1 MSQLVEGQILDG
13 RYRIGATIAHGGMST
28 VYCATDLRLD
38 RRVAAKVMDPRFVDD
53 ESFRIRF
60 EREAR
65 AVAHL
70 NDESLVN
77 VYDQG
82 TDPAGHVFLIMEF
95 IDGGTLREL
104 LRERGPMP
112 PHAAA
117 VVMRSVLRALSVA
130 HSRGMVHRDIKPENV
145 LISFYGRVK
154 LADFGLVRAAADAK
168 VTSNSVIVGTVAYLA
183 PEQVTGESI
192 SPASDVYSAGIL
204 LFELLTGTTPF
215 IADTSL
221 GVAMKRL
228 NEDVPPP
235 SELID
240 GVPEE
245 FDELVARACAR
256 RPEDRFESAEEFA
269 DALEDIVYE
278 LDLPPFRVPSPV
290 NSAAANAAAIEDPIP
305 DIRRPVPR
313 DNDQVDDHHDT
324 AETTPERFGHDDYA
338 GYGLSTD
345 TPGYPEAPPP
355 PGPPNIFAD
364 FDDPDAGRTRTFD
377 RHDGYIAADWE
388 IPESQPGAP
397 VPAGVS
403 DAPEYPLPPDTQGA
417 QYPQHPQP
425 RSAQTQTPKS
435 RRATRQRTRR
445 GCALWL
451 IIALVATLGMGLGAW
466 WLGSGRYGE
475 VPSITGLSQPQ
486 AMTAISEAGFEPVVD
501 ERYDNDVAVSQIIGS
516 DPLAGARV
524 VRGDD
529 VRVLVSLGRPT
540 VPAYPANHSKEVFSA
555 ALAKRTLKEEVG
567 DPVFS
572 DDVSTG
578 GLVFAVPAPGQTV
591 EVGSV
596 VTVHYSKG
604 PAPVKVPKIVGLQED
619 EARELLS
626 KAGLEVREVSAEF
639 SSSAEPE
646 EVLSVSPEEGTGLER
661 GSSVTLTINNG
672 IEVPNVVG
680 KSEDAARQ
688 ILQREGIEVSEVKDA
703 SSSSR
708 DYGRVDAVS
717 PSAGR
722 LVNPNDATVTLT
734 VSRAVKVPQ
743 LLGKTVAQAR
753 REAEKQHLQLD
764 IDGSANNDDR
774 IVLQSPRPGAKA
786 TAGDSISVSTL

>member
-38 RRVAAKVMDPRFVDD
+38 RRVAAKVMDSRFVND

-290 NSAAANAAAIEDPIP
+290 NSAAANAVAIEDPIP

-377 RHDGYIAADWE
+377 RHDGYNPTGWE
-388 IPESQPGAP
+388 SPEPSGGVL
-397 VPAGVS
+397 VPADVPG
-403 DAPEYPLPPDTQGA
+403 APEYPLPPDTQGT
-417 QYPQHPQP
+417 QHPQHPQP

-639 SSSAEPE
+639 SSSAEPD

-680 KSEDAARQ
+680 KSEDTARQ

-764 IDGSANNDDR
+764 IDGSANDDDR

>member
-95 IDGGTLREL
+95 VDGGTLREL
-104 LRERGPMP
+104 LRQRGPMP
-112 PHAAA
+112 PHAAT

-145 LISFYGRVK
+145 LIASDGRVK

-192 SPASDVYSAGIL
+192 SPASDVYAAGIL

-215 IADTSL
+215 IADSSL

-228 NEDVPPP
+228 NADVPPP

-245 FDELVARACAR
+245 FDELVARACSR
-256 RPEDRFESAEEFA
+256 RPENRFETAEEFG
-269 DALEDIVYE
+269 DALEDIADK
-278 LDLPPFRVPSPV
+278 LALPPFRVPSPV
-290 NSAAANAAAIEDPIP
+290 NSAAANAAAMEGLTEDF
-305 DIRRPVPR
+305 RRPG
-313 DNDQVDDHHDT
+313 NDHFDDRHGT
-324 AETTPERFGHDDYA
+324 AETAPERFGHD
-338 GYGLSTD
+338 GYGFSTD
-345 TPGYPEAPPP
+345 APGSPVSSRP
-355 PGPPNIFAD
+355 PGPPNIFDD
-364 FDDPDAGRTRTFD
+364 FDDPN
-377 RHDGYIAADWE
+377 
-388 IPESQPGAP
+388 
-397 VPAGVS
+397 
-403 DAPEYPLPPDTQGA
+403 APEYPLPPDTQG
-417 QYPQHPQP
+417 PQHPQP

-639 SSSAEPE
+639 SPSAEPE

-680 KSEDAARQ
+680 KSEDTARQ

-764 IDGSANNDDR
+764 IDGSANEDDR

>member
-38 RRVAAKVMDPRFVDD
+38 RRVAAKVMDPRFVND

-70 NDESLVN
+70 DDESLVN

-154 LADFGLVRAAADAK
+154 LAEFGLVRAAADAK

-290 NSAAANAAAIEDPIP
+290 NSAAANAVAIEDPIP

-377 RHDGYIAADWE
+377 RHDGYNPTGWE
-388 IPESQPGAP
+388 SPEPSGGVL
-397 VPAGVS
+397 VPADVPG
-403 DAPEYPLPPDTQGA
+403 APEYPLPPDTQGT
-417 QYPQHPQP
+417 QHPQHPQP

-639 SSSAEPE
+639 SSSAEPD

-680 KSEDAARQ
+680 KSEDTARQ

-764 IDGSANNDDR
+764 IDGSANDDDR

>member
-95 IDGGTLREL
+95 VDGGTLREL
-104 LRERGPMP
+104 LRQRGPMP

-117 VVMRSVLRALSVA
+117 AVMRSVLRALSVA

-145 LISFYGRVK
+145 LIASDGRVK

-192 SPASDVYSAGIL
+192 SPASDVYAAGVL

-215 IADTSL
+215 IADSSL

-245 FDELVARACAR
+245 FDELVARACSR
-256 RPEDRFESAEEFA
+256 RPEDRFETAEEFG
-269 DALEDIVYE
+269 DALEDIADK
-278 LDLPPFRVPSPV
+278 LALPPFRVPSPV
-290 NSAAANAAAIEDPIP
+290 NSAAANAAAMEGLTEDFH
-305 DIRRPVPR
+305 RPGNNHFDGR
-313 DNDQVDDHHDT
+313 HGT
-324 AETTPERFGHDDYA
+324 AETAPERFGHD
-338 GYGLSTD
+338 GYGFSTD
-345 TPGYPEAPPP
+345 APGSPVSSRP
-355 PGPPNIFAD
+355 PGPPNIFDD
-364 FDDPDAGRTRTFD
+364 FDDPK
-377 RHDGYIAADWE
+377 
-388 IPESQPGAP
+388 
-397 VPAGVS
+397 
-403 DAPEYPLPPDTQGA
+403 APEYPLPPDTQSP
-417 QYPQHPQP
+417 QHPQHPQP
-425 RSAQTQTPKS
+425 RSAQTPKS

-524 VRGDD
+524 IRGDD

-555 ALAKRTLKEEVG
+555 ALAKRTLKKEVG

-604 PAPVKVPKIVGLQED
+604 PAPVKVPKILGLQED

-680 KSEDAARQ
+680 KSEDTARQ

-764 IDGSANNDDR
+764 IDGSANDDDR

>member
-95 IDGGTLREL
+95 VDGGTLREL
-104 LRERGPMP
+104 LRQRGPMP

-256 RPEDRFESAEEFA
+256 RPEDRFENAEEFA

-290 NSAAANAAAIEDPIP
+290 NSAAANAVAIEDPIP

-377 RHDGYIAADWE
+377 RHDGYNPTGWE
-388 IPESQPGAP
+388 SPEPSGGVL
-397 VPAGVS
+397 VPADVPG
-403 DAPEYPLPPDTQGA
+403 APEYPLPPDTQGT
-417 QYPQHPQP
+417 QHPQHPQP

-639 SSSAEPE
+639 SSSAEPD

-680 KSEDAARQ
+680 KSEDTARQ

-764 IDGSANNDDR
+764 IDGSANDDDR

>member
-95 IDGGTLREL
+95 VDGGTLREL
-104 LRERGPMP
+104 LRQRGPMP

-145 LISFYGRVK
+145 LIASDGRVK

-192 SPASDVYSAGIL
+192 SPASDVYAAGIL

-215 IADTSL
+215 IADSSL

-235 SELID
+235 SEFID

-245 FDELVARACAR
+245 FDELVARACSR
-256 RPEDRFESAEEFA
+256 RPEDRFETAEEFG
-269 DALEDIVYE
+269 DALEDIADK
-278 LDLPPFRVPSPV
+278 LALPPFRVPSPV
-290 NSAAANAAAIEDPIP
+290 NSAAANAAAMEGLTEDFH
-305 DIRRPVPR
+305 RPG
-313 DNDQVDDHHDT
+313 NDHFDDRHGT
-324 AETTPERFGHDDYA
+324 AETAPERFGHD
-338 GYGLSTD
+338 GYGFSTD
-345 TPGYPEAPPP
+345 APGSPVSSRP
-355 PGPPNIFAD
+355 PGPPNVFDD
-364 FDDPDAGRTRTFD
+364 FDDPN
-377 RHDGYIAADWE
+377 
-388 IPESQPGAP
+388 
-397 VPAGVS
+397 
-403 DAPEYPLPPDTQGA
+403 APEYPLPPDTQGP
-417 QYPQHPQP
+417 QHPQHPQP

-578 GLVFAVPAPGQTV
+578 GLVYAVPAPGQTV

-680 KSEDAARQ
+680 KSEDTARQ

-764 IDGSANNDDR
+764 IDGSANEDDR

>member
-95 IDGGTLREL
+95 VDGGTLREL
-104 LRERGPMP
+104 LRQRGPMP

-117 VVMRSVLRALSVA
+117 AVMRSVLRALSVA

-145 LISFYGRVK
+145 LIASDGRVK

-192 SPASDVYSAGIL
+192 SPASDVYAAGVL

-215 IADTSL
+215 IADSSL

-245 FDELVARACAR
+245 FDELVARACSR
-256 RPEDRFESAEEFA
+256 RPEDRFETAEEFG
-269 DALEDIVYE
+269 DALEDIADK
-278 LDLPPFRVPSPV
+278 LALPPFRVPSPV
-290 NSAAANAAAIEDPIP
+290 NSAAANAAAMEGLTEDF
-305 DIRRPVPR
+305 RRPG
-313 DNDQVDDHHDT
+313 NDHFDDRHGT
-324 AETTPERFGHDDYA
+324 AETAPERFGHD
-338 GYGLSTD
+338 GYGFSTD
-345 TPGYPEAPPP
+345 APGSPVSSRP
-355 PGPPNIFAD
+355 PGPPNIFDD
-364 FDDPDAGRTRTFD
+364 FDDPK
-377 RHDGYIAADWE
+377 
-388 IPESQPGAP
+388 
-397 VPAGVS
+397 
-403 DAPEYPLPPDTQGA
+403 APEYPLPPDTQSP
-417 QYPQHPQP
+417 QHPQHPQP
-425 RSAQTQTPKS
+425 RSAQTPKS

-524 VRGDD
+524 IRGDD

-555 ALAKRTLKEEVG
+555 ALAKRTLKKEVG

-604 PAPVKVPKIVGLQED
+604 PAPVKVPKILGLQED

-680 KSEDAARQ
+680 KSEDTARQ

-764 IDGSANNDDR
+764 IDGSANDDDR

>member
-38 RRVAAKVMDPRFVDD
+38 RRVAAKVMDPRFVND

-290 NSAAANAAAIEDPIP
+290 NSAAANAVAIEDPIP

-377 RHDGYIAADWE
+377 RHDGYNPTGWE
-388 IPESQPGAP
+388 SPEPSGGAL
-397 VPAGVS
+397 VPADVPG
-403 DAPEYPLPPDTQGA
+403 APEYPLPPDTQGA
-417 QYPQHPQP
+417 QHPQHPQP

-639 SSSAEPE
+639 SSSAEPD

-680 KSEDAARQ
+680 KSEDTARQ

-764 IDGSANNDDR
+764 IDGSANDDDR

>member
-38 RRVAAKVMDPRFVDD
+38 RRVAAKVMDPRFVND

-70 NDESLVN
+70 DDESLVN

-256 RPEDRFESAEEFA
+256 RPENRFESAEEFA

-313 DNDQVDDHHDT
+313 DNDQADDHHDT
-324 AETTPERFGHDDYA
+324 AETTPERFGHDGYA
-338 GYGLSTD
+338 SYGLSTD

-377 RHDGYIAADWE
+377 RHDGYNPTGWE
-388 IPESQPGAP
+388 SPEPSGGAL
-397 VPAGVS
+397 VPADVPG
-403 DAPEYPLPPDTQGA
+403 APEYPLPPDTQGA
-417 QYPQHPQP
+417 QHPQHPQP
-425 RSAQTQTPKS
+425 RSAQTVPPKS

-596 VTVHYSKG
+596 VTVHYSQG

-680 KSEDAARQ
+680 KSEDTARQ

-764 IDGSANNDDR
+764 IDGSANDDDR

>member
-38 RRVAAKVMDPRFVDD
+38 RRVAAKVMDPRFVND

-70 NDESLVN
+70 DDESLVN

-290 NSAAANAAAIEDPIP
+290 NSAAANAVAIEDPIP

-324 AETTPERFGHDDYA
+324 AETTPERFGHVDYA

-377 RHDGYIAADWE
+377 RHDGYNPTGWE
-388 IPESQPGAP
+388 SPEPSGGAL
-397 VPAGVS
+397 VPADVPG
-403 DAPEYPLPPDTQGA
+403 APEYPLPPDTQGA
-417 QYPQHPQP
+417 QHPQHPQP

-639 SSSAEPE
+639 SSSAEPD

-680 KSEDAARQ
+680 KSEDTARQ

-764 IDGSANNDDR
+764 IDGSANDDDR

>member
-38 RRVAAKVMDPRFVDD
+38 RRVAAKVMDPRFVND

-269 DALEDIVYE
+269 DALEDVVYE

-305 DIRRPVPR
+305 DIRRPIPR

-377 RHDGYIAADWE
+377 RHDGYNPTGWE
-388 IPESQPGAP
+388 SPEPSGGAL
-397 VPAGVS
+397 VPADVPG
-403 DAPEYPLPPDTQGA
+403 APEYPLPPDTQGA
-417 QYPQHPQP
+417 QHPQHPQP

-604 PAPVKVPKIVGLQED
+604 PAPVKVPKIVGLRED

-639 SSSAEPE
+639 SSSAEPD

-680 KSEDAARQ
+680 KSEDTARQ
-688 ILQREGIEVSEVKDA
+688 ILQREGIEVNEVKDA

-764 IDGSANNDDR
+764 IDGSANDNDR

>member
-95 IDGGTLREL
+95 VDGGTLREL
-104 LRERGPMP
+104 LRQRGPMP

-117 VVMRSVLRALSVA
+117 AVMRSVLRALSVA

-145 LISFYGRVK
+145 LIASDGRVK

-192 SPASDVYSAGIL
+192 SPASDVYAAGIL

-215 IADTSL
+215 IADSSL

-228 NEDVPPP
+228 NADVPPP

-245 FDELVARACAR
+245 FDELVARACSR
-256 RPEDRFESAEEFA
+256 RPEDRFETAEEFG
-269 DALEDIVYE
+269 DALEDIADK
-278 LDLPPFRVPSPV
+278 LALPPFRVPSPV
-290 NSAAANAAAIEDPIP
+290 NSAAANAAAMEGLTEDFH
-305 DIRRPVPR
+305 RPG
-313 DNDQVDDHHDT
+313 NDHFDGRHGT
-324 AETTPERFGHDDYA
+324 AETAPERFGHD
-338 GYGLSTD
+338 GYGFSTD
-345 TPGYPEAPPP
+345 APGSPVSSRP
-355 PGPPNIFAD
+355 PGPPNIFDD
-364 FDDPDAGRTRTFD
+364 FDDPN
-377 RHDGYIAADWE
+377 
-388 IPESQPGAP
+388 
-397 VPAGVS
+397 
-403 DAPEYPLPPDTQGA
+403 APEYPLPPDTQGP
-417 QYPQHPQP
+417 QRPQHPQP

-680 KSEDAARQ
+680 KSEDTARQ

-764 IDGSANNDDR
+764 IDGSANDDDR

>member
-1 MSQLVEGQILDG
+1 M
-13 RYRIGATIAHGGMST
+13 
-28 VYCATDLRLD
+28 
-38 RRVAAKVMDPRFVDD
+38 
-53 ESFRIRF
+53 
-60 EREAR
+60 
-65 AVAHL
+65 
-70 NDESLVN
+70 
-77 VYDQG
+77 
-82 TDPAGHVFLIMEF
+82 
-95 IDGGTLREL
+95 
-104 LRERGPMP
+104 
-112 PHAAA
+112 
-117 VVMRSVLRALSVA
+117 
-130 HSRGMVHRDIKPENV
+130 
-145 LISFYGRVK
+145 
-154 LADFGLVRAAADAK
+154 
-168 VTSNSVIVGTVAYLA
+168 
-183 PEQVTGESI
+183 
-192 SPASDVYSAGIL
+192 
-204 LFELLTGTTPF
+204 
-215 IADTSL
+215 
-221 GVAMKRL
+221 
-228 NEDVPPP
+228 
-235 SELID
+235 
-240 GVPEE
+240 
-245 FDELVARACAR
+245 
-256 RPEDRFESAEEFA
+256 
-269 DALEDIVYE
+269 
-278 LDLPPFRVPSPV
+278 
-290 NSAAANAAAIEDPIP
+290 
-305 DIRRPVPR
+305 
-313 DNDQVDDHHDT
+313 
-324 AETTPERFGHDDYA
+324 
-338 GYGLSTD
+338 
-345 TPGYPEAPPP
+345 
-355 PGPPNIFAD
+355 
-364 FDDPDAGRTRTFD
+364 
-377 RHDGYIAADWE
+377 
-388 IPESQPGAP
+388 
-397 VPAGVS
+397 
-403 DAPEYPLPPDTQGA
+403 
-417 QYPQHPQP
+417 
-425 RSAQTQTPKS
+425 
-435 RRATRQRTRR
+435 
-445 GCALWL
+445 WL

-764 IDGSANNDDR
+764 IDGSANDDDR